1 MRNQAKRN
9 RKININRNRNRIQI
23 ILECLEQKEQK
34 QIGINGISRY
44 FTTKNRINTPR
55 KFHLRK
61 FNPFLKR
68 VTLHKEI

>member
-1 MRNQAKRN
+1 MRNKAK
-9 RKININRNRNRIQI
+9 RNRIQI
-23 ILECLEQKEQK
+23 ILECLEQK

-61 FNPFLKR
+61 FNPFLRR